1 MSATVVSIINLKG
14 GVGKSTLTMIL
25 GEFLAFRYSKRVLL
39 IDMDAQANLSYCM
52 MHPSQIRM
60 QEERGRTSYHIFS
73 NALRDIHTDIDEFIA
88 DPPLTVSN
96 IARSSMRTYGI
107 PIHMIVSTPAVAQ
120 LDEELLEIWENG
132 QPMPTSIRETLS
144 LYLEV
149 AKDRYDYILIDCPP
163 GLSLFSSAAL
173 LASDFYASPVIPEP
187 LSLQGVDLVQARA
200 NALRDRYNTDIQFAG
215 TILNIVKHY
224 RNTHSRVAQDI
235 HIEDNRRRYQPFRF
249 WLPDN
254 ERLRALGEY
263 EPELSGS
270 GQWAMGMDRKFPSLI
285 DKYNVSHRLTNPSS
299 GVLDRSD
306 SDNEGKEYR
315 LRDRL
320 ANLVEEFLE
329 RCQ

>member
-1 MSATVVSIINLKG
+1 MPATVVSIINLKG

-52 MHPSQIRM
+52 MHPSQVRI
-60 QEERGRTSYHIFS
+60 QEQRGRTSYHIFS
-73 NALRDIHTDIDEFIA
+73 NALRGIYTDVGDFIA

-96 IARSSMRTYGI
+96 ISRSSASTYGT
-107 PIHMIVSTPAVAQ
+107 PIHMIVSTPAVSQ
-120 LDEELLEIWENG
+120 LDEELLEIWERG
-132 QPMPTSIRETLS
+132 QPMPTGIRETLS
-144 LYLEV
+144 LYLEE

-173 LASDFYASPVIPEP
+173 LASDFYVSPVIPEP

-200 NALRDRYNTDIQFAG
+200 NALRDRHNTDIKFAG
-215 TILNIVKHY
+215 TIMNIVKHY
-224 RNTHSRVAQDI
+224 RNTHSRVSEII
-235 HIEDNRRRYQPFRF
+235 HISDSSRYQPFRF

-254 ERLRALGEY
+254 ERLRTLGDY
-263 EPELSGS
+263 EPKLSAS
-270 GQWAMGMDRKFPSLI
+270 GQWAMDMERKFRSLF
-285 DKYNVSHRLTNPSS
+285 DKYDVSHRLTNPPS

-306 SDNEGKEYR
+306 DEGKRYR

-320 ANLVEEFLE
+320 TNLVEEFQE
-329 RCQ
+329 RCK